1 MLNVNALKAEMVKN
15 GYNQS
20 SLAEALGMS
29 SRTLYS
35 RLQTGDFGAIEIKK
49 MIDLL
54 NIEDPVAIFFAE

>member
-15 GYNQS
+15 NYTQA

-29 SRTLYS
+29 PRTFYN

-49 MIDLL
+49 MIDLM
-54 NIEDPVAIFFAE
+54 NIKEPVPIFFAE